1 MNVVKVM
8 GGIGNQMFQYA
19 FSICCNKPCFLD
31 KSWYICRVCNRHYLL
46 NRLNCKFND
55 YDEETPHQ
63 LILRYEKTENVY
75 DEELLNVDHSYISGY
90 FQSYK
95 YCDKVRDRLIE
106 DFKPIDEPTTSRYLK
121 MKDKIL
127 NSNSISISIR
137 RGDYLSLSNIYVN
150 LWNTQYYKRAIEK
163 VEKYIENPKY
173 FVFSDDLQWCRQN
186 LKGSN
191 FTFVDS
197 LKHENRDELGITLM
211 SYCKTNIIANS
222 TYSWWGAYLNENTDK
237 NVIAPSAWFAND
249 KSIEIIPDDDRWLL
263 VPCY

>member
-19 FSICCNKPCFLD
+19 FSICCDKPCFLD
-31 KSWYICRVCNRHYLL
+31 KSWYLSKDCNRQYLL

-75 DEELLNVDHSYISGY
+75 DEDLLKVNHSYIAGY

-106 DFKPIDEPTTSRYLK
+106 DFKPLDEPTTSRYLK

-127 NSNSISISIR
+127 NSNSVSISIR
-137 RGDYLSLSNIYVN
+137 RGDYLSLSHLYTN
-150 LWNTQYYKRAIEK
+150 LWDIGYYTKAIST
-163 VEKYIENPKY
+163 VEKHIEDPKY
-173 FVFSDDLQWCRQN
+173 FVFSDDLEWCRQN
-186 LKGSN
+186 LKGKN

-197 LKHENRDELGITLM
+197 LKYENRDELGITLM

-222 TYSWWGAYLNENTDK
+222 TYSWWGAYLNQNSNKT
-237 NVIAPSAWFAND
+237 VIAPSVWFND
-249 KSIEIIPDDDRWLL
+249 NRSTEIIPSDRWLL
-263 VPCY
+263 IPSC